1 MCKFASVEPSSAMKV
16 NAWTCKCATDSGFES
31 GFELRRFYG
40 RALGCVLQDVVSTEI
55 QVDFTEGHKS
65 FVTEGQRA
73 ILKSYI
79 TLRQNSGK
87 KGSIDRCDPTF

>member
-1 MCKFASVEPSSAMKV
+1 MHGHV
-16 NAWTCKCATDSGFES
+16 NVQPTVA
-31 GFELRRFYG
+31 LRVVLSLDDFYG
-40 RALGCVLQDVVSTEI
+40 WALGCVLQDVVSTEI

-79 TLRQNSGK
+79 TLRQKSGK